1 MIKKLSELTKV
12 ERHAYMLAMFFGSLI
27 ILVGIVMKIYDFTS
41 SSYSFGTRKGAPY
54 TDPPSFQTLN
64 WWGTVFIG
72 VVIIAVG
79 SIFRFEPKRK
89 KKK

>member
-1 MIKKLSELTKV
+1 MIKKLSKLTKV
-12 ERHAYMLAMFFGSLI
+12 ERHAYMLAMFSGSLV

-41 SSYSFGTRKGAPY
+41 SSYSFGTREGAPY

-64 WWGTVFIG
+64 WWGTVFIRI
-72 VVIIAVG
+72 VIITVG
-79 SIFRFEPKRK
+79 SIFRYEPKRK